1 MSAKR
6 GLGRGLDALL
16 GDQEAEGEE
25 ASAQGVRTIPVDMI
39 RPGPYQPRKRMDE
52 EALQELA
59 ESIRSQGIVQ
69 PVVVRERPE
78 DGEYELIAGERRWRA
93 AQKAGLED
101 VPALIRSLEN
111 AQALE
116 VALIENIQR
125 EELTPLEEA
134 RAFERLTREFE
145 LTHEAMAERVGRNRA
160 TISNTLRLLRLPESV
175 QQAVEEGE
183 LRMGHARALLGLE
196 GNERLGEAAAEV
208 IRKGMSVRGTEE
220 LVRRFQKETP
230 EEEGEPPPRSHPARK
245 DPDVE
250 RLEQDLA
257 ERLGAKVQITQRND
271 RGRLVIEYASLDE
284 LEGIVQRIG

>member
-1 MSAKR
+1 MSTKR

-16 GDQEAEGEE
+16 GEQEPEGEE
-25 ASAQGVRTIPVDMI
+25 GGGEGVRTIPVDMI

-93 AQKAGLED
+93 AQRAGLED
-101 VPALIRSLEN
+101 VPALIRSLED

-160 TISNTLRLLRLPESV
+160 TISNTLRLLRLPGEV

-196 GNERLGEAAAEV
+196 GDERLGEAAAEV
-208 IRKGMSVRGTEE
+208 IKKGMSVRGTEE
-220 LVRRFQKETP
+220 LVRSYQKETP
-230 EEEGEPPPRSHPARK
+230 GEGEGQGPRSHPARK

-257 ERLGAKVQITQRND
+257 ERLGAKVQITQRKD

>member
-1 MSAKR
+1 MSKR
-6 GLGRGLDALL
+6 RRGRGLDALL
-16 GDQEAEGEE
+16 SEDYADEPATRESGVQEL
-25 ASAQGVRTIPVDMI
+25 PVDMI
-39 RPGPYQPRKRMDE
+39 RPGAFQPRQQMDE
-52 EALQELA
+52 TALEELA

-93 AQKAGLED
+93 AQRAGLED
-101 VPALIRSLEN
+101 VPALIRSLEDS
-111 AQALE
+111 QALE

-160 TISNTLRLLRLPESV
+160 TISNTLRLLRLPDTV

-196 GNERLGEAAAEV
+196 GDERLGEAAAEV
-208 IRKGMSVRGTEE
+208 IKKGMSVRGTEE
-220 LVRRFQKETP
+220 LVRSYQKETP
-230 EEEGEPPPRSHPARK
+230 GEGEGQAPRSHPARK